1 MPTQSYS
8 AADLGT
14 ITRKQG
20 DGGLIDLTIPVIF
33 SLVGKIVRAQIRN
46 DLGELLHQWVQPTTI
61 TVSGQQ
67 ILIDLLAADF
77 VGIDGTHRLEIQ
89 AEYTGGPTTLAFG
102 QLKIPKD
109 YCHV

>member
-33 SLVGKIVRAQIRN
+33 SLVDKVVRAQLRN
-46 DLGELLHQWVQPTTI
+46 ELNELLRTWVSPTTI
-61 TVSGQQ
+61 TVTGQQ
-67 ILIDLLAADF
+67 ILIPLLDSDF

-89 AEYTGGPTTLAFG
+89 AEYTGGPTTLAYA
-102 QLKIPKD
+102 QLVIPKD
-109 YCHV
+109 YCHA